1 MKVIWLA
8 QALAGRTAVIDRIA
22 RDDIRAALKQLDEI
36 QKQTNRLAEHPEL
49 GRPSRLRP
57 GTRILS
63 IARTQFIVTY
73 RIRPRA
79 QRIEITNIVHTRQNW
94 RG

>member
-8 QALAGRTAVIDRIA
+8 QALAERSAAIEHIA
-22 RDDIRAALKQLDEI
+22 QDDIRAALNQLDEI

-57 GTRILS
+57 GVRLIN
-63 IARTQFIVTY
+63 IARTPFVVTY
-73 RIRPRA
+73 RIRPGAR
-79 QRIEITNIVHTRQNW
+79 RIEIIHLVHTRQNW

>member
-8 QALAGRTAVIDRIA
+8 QALAERNAAIERIA
-22 RDDIRAALKQLDEI
+22 QNDIRAALNQLDEI

-57 GTRILS
+57 RVRVLS
-63 IARTQFIVTY
+63 IARTPFIVTY

-79 QRIEITNIVHTRQNW
+79 RRIEILRLVHTRQNW
-94 RG
+94 QG